1 MIGLSEKEKQLLKL
15 LQEGINLEKRPFK
28 TLGEKLDL
36 SEGEVLSLIKKL
48 KEEKIIRQISPIY
61 DTKSLGYDTALV
73 AFKVKNDI
81 ESVAEIINSHPGV
94 SHNYERNNSFNL
106 WFTIAVP
113 PDSRLGLERTVSLLA
128 KITNTNDFVILKTVK
143 LYKIGVKLDFDNLK
157 EKEVI
162 RKNENGRNNIVLTE
176 KDKEII
182 KLTQNDI
189 PIVEEP
195 FKIYADKLGMEQED
209 LIKKLI
215 SYKEK
220 GIMRRF
226 SAILYHRKAGFK
238 ANGMTV
244 WKVPEDKS
252 DEIGYKLASYRSI
265 THCYKRTTNEKW
277 QYNIF
282 SMIHSKSKDELDQFV
297 KELSQEIGINDY
309 MILYSTREF
318 KKKRIKYFSDEFYKW
333 ENEVVNNLG
342 IKNNW

>member
-1 MIGLSEKEKQLLKL
+1 MIGLSEKEKLLLKL
-15 LQEGINLEKRPFK
+15 LQEGINLEIRPFK

-36 SEGEVLSLIKKL
+36 SEKEILSLIQKL

-73 AFKVKNDI
+73 AFKVKGNI

-128 KITNTNDFVILKTVK
+128 KITNSNDFVILKTVK
-143 LYKIGVKLDFDNLK
+143 LYKIGVKLDFNNLK

-162 RKNENGRNNIVLTE
+162 RKNEDEQNNIVLTE
-176 KDKEII
+176 DDKKII
-182 KLTQNDI
+182 KITQDDI
-189 PIVEEP
+189 PMVEEP
-195 FKIYADKLGMEQED
+195 FRIYADKLGMEQED
-209 LIKKLI
+209 LLKKLT

-244 WKVPEDKS
+244 WKVPEDRS
-252 DEIGYKLASYRSI
+252 DEVGYKLASYRSI

-297 KELSQEIGINDY
+297 RELSQEIGINDY
-309 MILYSTREF
+309 MILYSTKEF
-318 KKKRIKYFSDEFYKW
+318 KKKRIRYFSDEFYKW
-333 ENEVVNNLG
+333 EDIALR
-342 IKNNW
+342 K